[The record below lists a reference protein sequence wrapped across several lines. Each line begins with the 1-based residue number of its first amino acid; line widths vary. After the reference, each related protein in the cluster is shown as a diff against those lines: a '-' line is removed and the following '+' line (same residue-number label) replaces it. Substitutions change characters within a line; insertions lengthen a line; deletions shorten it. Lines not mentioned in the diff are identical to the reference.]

1 MKNVKQVGMQCLKV
15 FPKNETALNGMLN
28 WEVVSKQLTEWCNY
42 GPEPQPVGV
51 KWKDL
56 ISLISPGSEVRHHL
70 LTIYSGVKKAQVQPQ
85 SNMSINIKLQWAI
98 KSWETSFSIT
108 LIYIL
113 VSQFKMHIKVPGNS
127 EDDSIW
133 IIEPGEA
140 MQCKHFSQI
149 LLNFRHLFPLYF
161 KKAQFRSEKK
171 SCLKMTDCWIGKS
184 KWKQNSL
191 LANDL
196 TCNSEQQ

>member
-1 MKNVKQVGMQCLKV
+1 MKLHWTTCITGKLHPN
-15 FPKNETALNGMLN
+15 N
-28 WEVVSKQLTEWCNY
+28 WQKD

-51 KWKDL
+51 KCKDL
-56 ISLISPGSEVRHHL
+56 ISLILPGSEVRHHL
-70 LTIYSGVKKAQVQPQ
+70 LTMYSRVKKAQVQPQ
-85 SNMSINIKLQWAI
+85 SSMSINIKLQWAI

-127 EDDSIW
+127 EDDSIL

-140 MQCKHFSQI
+140 AQCKHFSQI

-161 KKAQFRSEKK
+161 KKA
-171 SCLKMTDCWIGKS
+171 
-184 KWKQNSL
+184 
-191 LANDL
+191 
-196 TCNSEQQ
+196 